1 MAAPRAWHG
10 QRFLPALMLLVVPP
24 LSAQPSLTP
33 EHLLSLSLEELIQ
46 LPVTTATKTAAPGSR
61 VPASITVIT
70 AADIDTYG
78 YTSVADALQHVVGF
92 VDSHDLAVH
101 NFGVRGIHAGARAGS
116 RALKFM
122 IDGQAIAFRATGQ
135 HFIDR
140 ELIPI
145 ELIERIE
152 VVRGPVSALYGANA
166 LLGVVNIITR
176 RADQFAAYHQ
186 RLRLE
191 GERRDAAGDGW
202 HLSYAG
208 GHQVADWSA
217 VLGLSLGRSDRAGI
231 PLPKIS
237 PDYASH
243 ASYPAA
249 RSDVAR
255 PGSFYGTAR
264 WHEGEHQ
271 QLQLAAHYQRLDSD
285 HVFTDL
291 NPLRPTG
298 TTRLALDNRFLRL
311 DYQFQPAPALDYRF
325 HVAWASGAPTAADRI
340 DTGAS
345 SFFLRRELGYDSID
359 TGAELLWH
367 DDRERSVLLG
377 IDTSSDRFDIESFRR
392 VNRQTGSTTLINP
405 PRDEVI
411 SNAGLFLQVQQP
423 LLASWQ
429 GIAGVRLDHNS
440 QYGQET
446 SARLGLVGSL
456 DHDRVIKLMAGR
468 AFQAP
473 SPELLFRNAIQLG
486 DIVGNPE
493 LAPQHAR
500 TLELSFATPLSQ
512 HSRGTVTLFQT
523 DVEDLVTLQSNLF
536 NLLAR
541 NSSDSRSRGIEFE
554 AQYRRLPWSAY
565 ANYSWQKTRRER
577 NPRTLLVLEQRDDGE
592 LFPNHSGNLGISV
605 QLAGGRT
612 VLSCDNR
619 YVGKRLASTQNVL
632 VAQREYALSA
642 YLDTTLTLSHTVFQS
657 ARWGEGQVRL
667 QVRDLF
673 DTRYVNTG
681 FGGIELPSEGR
692 RYLLSYQQRF

>member
-1 MAAPRAWHG
+1 MADRHPGLRLLPLLSLLLAP
-10 QRFLPALMLLVVPP
+10 PP
-24 LSAQPSLTP
+24 LSAQPVLTP

-46 LPVTTATKTAAPGSR
+46 LPVTTATKTAAPSSH

-70 AADIDTYG
+70 AADIDAYG

-92 VDSHDLAVH
+92 VDSHDLAIH

-122 IDGQAIAFRATGQ
+122 IDGQAVAFRATGQ

-140 ELIPI
+140 ELIPV

-176 RADQFAAYHQ
+176 RAEQFGPHRQ

-191 GERRDAAGDGW
+191 GERIDAAGDGW

-208 GHQVADWSA
+208 GHRLGDWSA
-217 VLGLSLGRSDRAGI
+217 VAGLNLGRSDRAGI
-231 PLPKIS
+231 RLPRIS

-243 ASYPAA
+243 AANPTA

-264 WHEGEHQ
+264 WQEGERQ
-271 QLQLAAHYQRLDSD
+271 QLQLAAHYQHLDSD
-285 HVFTDL
+285 NAFTDL

-298 TTRLALDNRFLRL
+298 ITRVALDNRFLRL
-311 DYQFQPAPALDYRF
+311 DYQFQPAASFDYRF
-325 HVAWASGAPTAADRI
+325 HVAWASGAPTANDRI

-345 SFFLRRELGYDSID
+345 SFFLRRELGYDAVD
-359 TGAELLWH
+359 AGAELLWQDAH
-367 DDRERSVLLG
+367 QRSLLLG
-377 IDTSSDRFDIESFRR
+377 FDTRADRFDIESFRR
-392 VNRQTGSTTLINP
+392 VNRQTGATTLINP
-405 PRDEVI
+405 PTDDVI
-411 SNAGLFLQVQQP
+411 SNSGLYLQLQQP
-423 LLASWQ
+423 LRANWQ

-440 QYGQET
+440 QYGQES
-446 SARLGLVGSL
+446 SARLGLVGNL
-456 DHDRVIKLMAGR
+456 THDRILKLMAGS

-493 LAPQHAR
+493 LAPQRAR
-500 TLELSFATPLSQ
+500 TLELSFAAPLSA
-512 HSRGTVTLFQT
+512 HSRATLTLFQT

-541 NSSDSRSRGIEFE
+541 NSSDSRSRGIELE

-565 ANYSWQKTRRER
+565 ANYSWQQTRRDR
-577 NPRTLLVLEQRDDGE
+577 NPRTLLVLEQRDEGE
-592 LFPNHSGNLGISV
+592 LFPNHSGNLGVSV
-605 QLAGGRT
+605 QLPGGRT
-612 VLSCDNR
+612 QLSCDNR

-642 YLDTTLTLSHTVFQS
+642 YLDTTLTLSRTVFRS
-657 ARWGEGQVRL
+657 ARWGDGQIRL

-681 FGGIELPSEGR
+681 FGGIEFPSEGR